1 MKKVFSAILSF
12 ALVLFMGVAVA
23 CSTTAISYSVTLR
36 DVNGTHL
43 TCARDSEG
51 NWVVKA
57 GSEEDNTLLASGVVV
72 RIKVTSG
79 KSNDY
84 KFTVESTE
92 QDTDKDYV
100 DYTIT
105 TSANKEYSVK
115 IECNEVD
122 EDGKPLLSA
131 VEFKIKVVLHE
142 TAAAAE

>member
-12 ALVLFMGVAVA
+12 ALVLFMGVAVG
-23 CSTTAISYSVTLR
+23 CSATAISYSVTLR
-36 DVNGTHL
+36 NVNGTKL

-57 GSEEDNTLLASGVVV
+57 GSEEDNTLLSQGVVV

-79 KSNDY
+79 KSDDY
-84 KFTVESTE
+84 KFTVESAE
-92 QDTDKDYV
+92 QDTDNDYV

-105 TSANKEYSVK
+105 TSADKEYSVK

-122 EDGKPLLSA
+122 EDGEPLLST
-131 VEFKIKVVLHE
+131 VEFKIKVVRYV
-142 TAAAAE
+142 AAAAE

>member
-23 CSTTAISYSVTLR
+23 CSTTAISYSVALR
-36 DVNGTHL
+36 NVSGTDL
-43 TCARDSEG
+43 TCTRDSEG
-51 NWVVKA
+51 NWIVTA
-57 GSEEDNTLLASGVVV
+57 GSQEDNTLLASGVVV
-72 RIKVTSG
+72 RIKATSS
-79 KSNDY
+79 KSDDY
-84 KFTVESTE
+84 KFTVESAE

-122 EDGKPLLSA
+122 EDGEALLSA
-131 VEFKIKVVLHE
+131 VEFKIKVVLYE
-142 TAAAAE
+142 AAAAE

>member
-23 CSTTAISYSVTLR
+23 CSATAISYSVALR
-36 DVNGTHL
+36 NVSGTGL

-72 RIKVTSG
+72 RIKATSG
-79 KSNDY
+79 KSDDY
-84 KFTVESTE
+84 KFTVDSSE
-92 QDTDKDYV
+92 QDTDNDYV
-100 DYTIT
+100 DYTIS

-122 EDGKPLLSA
+122 EDDKPLLSA
-131 VEFKIKVVLHE
+131 VEFKIKVVLYE
-142 TAAAAE
+142 AAEAE